1 MKNYERIIQLF
12 GIVCVLVGFIG
23 VLAILGILISK
34 ISILLLIG
42 YLCVALFMIGAFILS
57 N

>member
-42 YLCVALFMIGAFILS
+42 YLCVVLFMIGAFILS